1 MLADL
6 GWTGPT
12 DYDENLQFRFL
23 AIPVAPKPLP
33 SFRESGSSLKNLTM
47 LHSRALSSLTAATE
61 LNHTDPRISKDH
73 HRKGGRVGYGARLR
87 SA

>member
-1 MLADL
+1 
-6 GWTGPT
+6 
-12 DYDENLQFRFL
+12 
-23 AIPVAPKPLP
+23 
-33 SFRESGSSLKNLTM
+33 M
-47 LHSRALSSLTAATE
+47 LHSRALSSLARAPD